1 MFNKGEYMSI
11 IDLGDGKIMK
21 NGVVFDEDAR
31 KYRTKILTNK
41 EGKVIGQEYKHC
53 VEPFYPE
60 MDANDLAEEMA
71 MEQASLNYEAGQ
83 EMNTEDL
90 MEYFRDCDRL
100 EEIAQC

>member
-1 MFNKGEYMSI
+1 MSI
-11 IDLGDGKIMK
+11 IDLGNGKIMK

-31 KYRTKILTNK
+31 KYCTEINRNADGKIISKTF
-41 EGKVIGQEYKHC
+41 KHC
-53 VEPFYPE
+53 EGPLYPE
-60 MDANDLAEEMA
+60 MDEKDHAEEENMQDYDSA
-71 MEQASLNYEAGQ
+71 H